1 MHFKSLRAV
10 RDQGSTL
17 CVSFSVAGGN
27 FVKKFDL
34 PKKMKGGERSQESK
48 EMTEK
53 SRLFDLLMHDLSG
66 PLSVAST
73 STENLLQKLDRYGPL
88 TDHQKRTLDRILRNV
103 RKAQTLL
110 HEMVEIF
117 RSEEGL
123 FQSDQFQIERTVRE
137 SLMDALEI
145 TVPHAV
151 EELLCAKNQ
160 VEFQKILNANGIFVE
175 FSGKY
180 CESPFCHDQK
190 KVQQVLRNLISN
202 ALKYRRRRMS
212 VCIKGD
218 TDLFVSVED
227 DGVGIP
233 EKEQEV
239 IFERFVRLNDKRYAG
254 VPGLGLGLTGVKALL
269 QAMGGEITLESR
281 EGFGTCF
288 TVRIPPLDLQK
299 EEKIGKES
307 ILNGKRILAIDD
319 EPDILTVLEE
329 EILEASPGCEFDK
342 ATTYHKAAELLRT
355 QNYDVVILD
364 IMGVRGFDLLELAV
378 SRDFRVAVLTA
389 NALNPEALKRSFEM
403 KARAYLPKE
412 KMGEIVPFLEDVLMY
427 DYLPGWKGLLK
438 KLEGYFDNTWGESWQ
453 KPDAQFWDKFNKKT
467 ARAKL

>member
-1 MHFKSLRAV
+1 
-10 RDQGSTL
+10 L
-17 CVSFSVAGGN
+17 CLLPSSRGENV
-27 FVKKFDL
+27 VKKFDL
-34 PKKMKGGERSQESK
+34 SKKMKGGEGSKEEGK

-53 SRLFDLLMHDLSG
+53 SRLLDLLIHDLAG
-66 PLSVAST
+66 PLSVVST
-73 STENLLQKLDRYGPL
+73 STENLLQKWDRYGPL
-88 TDHQKRTLDRILRNV
+88 TDQQKHTLERTLRNI

-110 HEMVEIF
+110 REMVEIF

-137 SLMDALEI
+137 SLMDVLEI

-160 VEFQKILNANGIFVE
+160 DEFQKILNANGIFVE
-175 FSGKY
+175 LSGKY
-180 CESPFCHDQK
+180 RESPFCHDEK

-202 ALKYRRRRMS
+202 ALKYRRRRIS
-212 VCIKGD
+212 VCITGEMD
-218 TDLFVSVED
+218 DLCISVED

-233 EKEQEV
+233 KEQQQA
-239 IFERFVRLNDKRYAG
+239 IFGRFVRLNDKRYAG

-269 QAMGGEITLESR
+269 DAMGGEITLESR
-281 EGFGTCF
+281 EDFGTRF
-288 TVRIPPLDLQK
+288 MVRIPPLHSQK
-299 EEKIGKES
+299 EEKMGKRS

-329 EILEASPGCEFDK
+329 EILEVCPDCKFDK
-342 ATTYHKAAELLRT
+342 AFTYHNAAELLRT
-355 QNYDVVILD
+355 ENYDVVVLD

-412 KMGEIVPFLEDVLMY
+412 KMGEIVPFLEDVLTY
-427 DYLPGWKGLLK
+427 EYLPGWKRHYEKLK
-438 KLEGYFDNTWGESWQ
+438 GFFD
-453 KPDAQFWDKFNKKT
+453 KKFEEDWEKKT
-467 ARAKL
+467 GLDRQGWGKA

>member
-1 MHFKSLRAV
+1 ME
-10 RDQGSTL
+10 
-17 CVSFSVAGGN
+17 
-27 FVKKFDL
+27 
-34 PKKMKGGERSQESK
+34 KGEKSQESEK
-48 EMTEK
+48 MTEK
-53 SRLFDLLMHDLSG
+53 SRLLDLLIHDLAG
-66 PLSVAST
+66 PLSVVST
-73 STENLLQKLDRYGPL
+73 STENLLQKSERYGPL
-88 TDHQKRTLDRILRNV
+88 TDQQKHALERTLRNIH
-103 RKAQTLL
+103 KAQTLL

-123 FQSDQFQIERTVRE
+123 FQNDQFQIERTVRE

-151 EELLCAKNQ
+151 EELLSAKNQ
-160 VEFQKILNANGIFVE
+160 DEFQKILNANGIFVE

-202 ALKYRRRRMS
+202 ALKYRRRRMAL
-212 VCIKGD
+212 CITGEMD
-218 TDLFVSVED
+218 DLCISVED

-233 EKEQEV
+233 QEQQEA

-269 QAMGGEITLESR
+269 DAMGGEITLESR
-281 EGFGTCF
+281 EGFGTRF
-288 TVRIPPLDLQK
+288 MVRIPPLDLLK
-299 EEKIGKES
+299 EEKMGKNS

-319 EPDILTVLEE
+319 ELDILTVLEE
-329 EILEASPGCEFDK
+329 EILEACPGCKFDK
-342 ATTYHKAAELLRT
+342 ATTYPKAAEFLKT

-364 IMGVRGFDLLELAV
+364 IMGVRGFDLLEQAV

-427 DYLPGWKGLLK
+427 EYLPGWKRQYDKLK
-438 KLEGYFDNTWGESWQ
+438 GYFDKKFENDWEKKIGLDRQGWG
-453 KPDAQFWDKFNKKT
+453 KA
-467 ARAKL
+467 

>member
-1 MHFKSLRAV
+1 VKRF
-10 RDQGSTL
+10 D
-17 CVSFSVAGGN
+17 VS
-27 FVKKFDL
+27 
-34 PKKMKGGERSQESK
+34 KKMKEGERSQESK

-53 SRLFDLLMHDLSG
+53 GRLFDLLLHDLSG

-73 STENLLQKLDRYGPL
+73 STEGLLHKVDRYGPL
-88 TDHQKRTLDRILRNV
+88 TDHQKRTLDRVLRNV

-110 HEMVEIF
+110 QEMVEIF

-160 VEFQKILNANGIFVE
+160 VEFQNILNANGIFVE

-190 KVQQVLRNLISN
+190 KVQQILRNLMSN
-202 ALKYRRRRMS
+202 AMKYRRRRMAVS
-212 VCIKGD
+212 ISGE
-218 TDLFVSVED
+218 TDLCVSVED

-233 EKEQEV
+233 ENAQEA

-254 VPGLGLGLTGVKALL
+254 VSGLGLGLTGVKALL
-269 QAMGGEITLESR
+269 EAMRGEITLASR
-281 EGFGTCF
+281 EGFGTRF
-288 TVRIPPLDLQK
+288 TVRIPPLQSQK
-299 EEKIGKES
+299 EEKIREES

-329 EILEASPGCEFDK
+329 EILEACPDCKFDK
-342 ATTYHKAAELLRT
+342 ATTYHKAAEMLKS
-355 QNYDVVILD
+355 QDYDIVILD
-364 IMGVRGFDLLELAV
+364 IMGVRGFDLLDVAV
-378 SRDFRVAVLTA
+378 SRNFRVAVLTA

-412 KMGEIVPFLEDVLMY
+412 KIGEIVPFLEDVLIY
-427 DYLPGWKGLLK
+427 EYLPGWKRHYEKLK
-438 KLEGYFDNTWGESWQ
+438 GFFD
-453 KPDAQFWDKFNKKT
+453 KKFEEDWEKKT
-467 ARAKL
+467 GLDRQGWGKA